1 MGERERV
8 HKNRL
13 SMPADH
19 RDALGRM
26 QRDADIASEEAGL
39 VAAMHGLAVGAAP
52 SGGVEAP
59 TAQGYSAVSTPLRH
73 VRLNWLPGQGGHQ
86 PSPETIR
93 LLREV
98 GGRPAIARF
107 ADAFYALAFRDPHLD
122 RFIRD
127 RSDPHGVRFADWIT
141 EKFGDGTPWS
151 TERAGTSVC
160 VHTRMQEPAQK
171 APARYVWHIRVCTT
185 PRHRENARVSMSSH
199 DPRASTPAP
208 TLAHR
213 RRDPLKHVEQCL
225 AQDARH
231 VPFNPTARPFRRRTT
246 GGCLLYA
253 HRHAHSHSL
262 TLSPGRA
269 VSLTPTVCFS
279 VCPPLSSLTSCPT
292 LPSRRSSAH
301 FAAWHSPKREPEK
314 FGLHFKLDDCRVWMR
329 CVPCVDEV
337 CA

>member
-39 VAAMHGLAVGAAP
+39 VAAMHGLAVGAVP
-52 SGGVEAP
+52 SGGVDEAP
-59 TAQGYSAVSTPLRH
+59 TAQGFSSVRTPLRH

-185 PRHRENARVSMSSH
+185 PRHRGCAGIDHVTRPPCLH
-199 DPRASTPAP
+199 ACAYPCAQAKRPAK
-208 TLAHR
+208 TR
-213 RRDPLKHVEQCL
+213 
-225 AQDARH
+225 
-231 VPFNPTARPFRRRTT
+231 
-246 GGCLLYA
+246 
-253 HRHAHSHSL
+253 
-262 TLSPGRA
+262 
-269 VSLTPTVCFS
+269 
-279 VCPPLSSLTSCPT
+279 
-292 LPSRRSSAH
+292 
-301 FAAWHSPKREPEK
+301 
-314 FGLHFKLDDCRVWMR
+314 
-329 CVPCVDEV
+329 
-337 CA
+337 